1 MRKTLLFILLVLTTV
16 LISCPN
22 MGNMGTVIGVPESKK
37 PMVAKVGFASAQLAQ
52 EYTIRNGDA
61 SRTLLPSMF
70 KDNELALFI
79 AGKGNSGKTLNCT
92 KIKNYVTNPSGSNTS
107 GSFTVELEPDVWEL
121 DLYATPLS
129 GEHAVTAAEES
140 NISAV
145 GAKAVLVGHG
155 KLDFTKTAGSVSF
168 ILATTG
174 LQTNGYIDFFVALDG
189 WTIPDAIVGIDAAVY
204 DLETNQIVEKYTTAG
219 NPDIKQT
226 NLALKTETHEMKELD
241 PSKSSDTTAVPA
253 VKFGDRSKGVLPGT
267 YSFVVTFAF
276 TNGSYSASDDIIV
289 LPGQTT
295 NQTFWIPSLIGK
307 APDAPVHFTAT
318 YRDVDTEI
326 RRNHYILQF
335 DWTDSTHVEQYYE
348 IQLADISGLG
358 VSNDTFD
365 WAIYDALAV
374 DETVTVDG
382 TSHTVAAVSATTD
395 STFKNQDN
403 HIIPKTIA
411 DDWKYRI
418 QTFGKDFYSSENTVR
433 VDGSLARNNKYASVY
448 VELGHQYAAR
458 IRAVNDLANSAW
470 VKAQL
475 TSESGVTRAGST
487 DFTGDTINIFRI
499 TYNLQGG
506 YYETTANGVTTKHT
520 QAEVFY
526 HEIDDAANPTGI
538 AYWDARYDAGTPAKP
553 RVLWNESM
561 TFDKW
566 EAESP
571 LSGHYVPAGNDYSAD
586 TYKGYNNSAW
596 YPAGANAID
605 LTTKHGITEYTNNIE
620 FYAIYKIMPAT
631 GHVEIYD
638 WTQYNARKDWLT
650 FTISDSTDGTWTGS
664 YSKSATVS
672 KEDAEL
678 SDQSHSQITFTFTV
692 PDTTGTVFAE
702 PDFEYDSVRLTI
714 NDKVVKVY
722 KDVKAGSANAVTF
735 EWNIEY
741 EDTNKSY
748 RINILAEKDG
758 DFFGNDYYIKIE
770 D

>member
-1 MRKTLLFILLVLTTV
+1 MRKTLLFILLALTTV

-22 MGNMGTVIGVPESKK
+22 MGNTGTVIGVPESKK
-37 PMVAKVGFASAQLAQ
+37 PMIAKVGFASPRLAQ
-52 EYTIRNGDA
+52 EYSIRNGNDA
-61 SRTLLPSMF
+61 RTLMPEMF

-79 AGKGNSGKTLNCT
+79 AGKGNSGKTLNCQ
-92 KIKNYVTNPSGSNTS
+92 KITNYVTTPSGSNTS

-121 DLYATPLS
+121 DLYATPLT
-129 GEHAVTAAEES
+129 GPNAVTAAEENS
-140 NISAV
+140 ISAIE
-145 GAKAVLVGHG
+145 AKAVLVGHG
-155 KLDFTKTAGSVSF
+155 KLDFTKTAGSVAF
-168 ILATTG
+168 ILSTTG
-174 LQTNGYIDFFVALDG
+174 LQTDGYIDFFVALDN
-189 WTIPDAIVGIDAAVY
+189 WTIPDEIIGIDAAVY
-204 DLETNQIVEKYTTAG
+204 DLETNQVIERYTVSGT
-219 NPDIKQT
+219 PEIKQT
-226 NLALKTETHEMKELD
+226 GLLLKTETHELKDLD
-241 PSKSSDTTAVPA
+241 PSKPTDTTAVPA
-253 VKFGDRSKGVLPGT
+253 VKFGDPAKGVLPGT
-267 YSFVVTFAF
+267 YSFVVTFKF
-276 TNGSYSASDDIIV
+276 TNGTYSASDDIIV

-307 APDAPVHFTAT
+307 APDKPEKFTAT

-335 DWTDSTHVEQYYE
+335 DWTDSTKVEQYYE

-374 DETVTVDG
+374 DDTVTVDG
-382 TSHTVAAVSATTD
+382 TTHTVKAVSANTD
-395 STFKNQDN
+395 STFTNQDS

-418 QTFGKDFYSSENTVR
+418 KTFGKDFYSSENTVR
-433 VDGSLARNNKYASVY
+433 VDGSMARNNRYASVY

-458 IRAVNDLANSAW
+458 IRAVNDLANSPW
-470 VKAQL
+470 VKAKL
-475 TSESGVTRAGST
+475 TSETGVTTAGST

-506 YYETTANGVTTKHT
+506 YYETTSGGIKTKHT
-520 QAEVFY
+520 QAEVSY
-526 HEIDDAANPTGI
+526 HEIDDAADPSGI
-538 AYWDARYDAGTPAKP
+538 AYWDARYDKDTPAKP
-553 RVLWNESM
+553 KVLWNESM
-561 TFDKW
+561 TFDTW
-566 EAESP
+566 EAETPS
-571 LSGHYVPAGNDYSAD
+571 SGFYVPAGDDYSAD
-586 TYKGYNNSAW
+586 KYKGYNNSAW
-596 YPAGANAID
+596 YPTGTDAID
-605 LTTKHGITEYTNNIE
+605 LTTEHGITEYTNNIE

-650 FTISDSTDGTWTGS
+650 FTISDSTAGTWTGS

-678 SDQSHSQITFTFTV
+678 SDKSHSRITFKFTV
-692 PDTTGTVFAE
+692 PDTAGTVFAE
-702 PDFEYDSVRLTI
+702 SGFEYDSVRLTI

-722 KDVKAGSANAVTF
+722 KDVKAGAENAVTF
-735 EWNIEY
+735 VWNIEH
-741 EDTNKSY
+741 EATNKSY

-758 DFFGNDYYIKIE
+758 DFFGNDYYIKVE